1 MTTNERDMYLDLL
14 ARVLTADLYDES
26 AWLALNVSHWK
37 GVLNIAKNAVVRLLA
52 TQRLALVRC
61 DPFNPEASSQGTR
74 WPLFG
79 YSMMGLE
86 RMRNL
91 RECVETVVREG
102 VPGDLMEAGVWR
114 GGGCIYMA
122 AILKTLDVIDR
133 TVWVADSFEGLPKP
147 GGRSGMREADL
158 SDHPYLEVS
167 EEEVRANFA
176 RFGLL
181 DADRVRFLKGWF
193 KDTMPTAP
201 VGSLAVLRLDGDL
214 YESTIDVL
222 RPMYPKVSPGG
233 FVVVDDYF
241 SWPGCRKAV
250 DEYREA
256 NGIVAEM
263 KRIDWTGAY
272 WRK

>member
-1 MTTNERDMYLDLL
+1 
-14 ARVLTADLYDES
+14 
-26 AWLALNVSHWK
+26 
-37 GVLNIAKNAVVRLLA
+37 
-52 TQRLALVRC
+52 
-61 DPFNPEASSQGTR
+61 
-74 WPLFG
+74 
-79 YSMMGLE
+79 
-86 RMRNL
+86 
-91 RECVETVVREG
+91 
-102 VPGDLMEAGVWR
+102 
-114 GGGCIYMA
+114 
-122 AILKTLDVIDR
+122 
-133 TVWVADSFEGLPKP
+133 
-147 GGRSGMREADL
+147 
-158 SDHPYLEVS
+158 
-167 EEEVRANFA
+167 
-176 RFGLL
+176 
-181 DADRVRFLKGWF
+181 
-193 KDTMPTAP
+193 MPTAP